1 LSVHR
6 RVHPSGKVA
15 WRVRWREGR
24 VLKSRD
30 FDRKR
35 DADAFEIVVR
45 RSAQLGD
52 LGMLEAGKQHLDEL
66 AREWWTTYAEPNL
79 APKTRV
85 MYASLWDRYV
95 LPRLGG
101 FELRRLTPAVIEAF
115 QAELRREGV
124 GEPTILKTLTLLQG
138 ILQRAVVWGRI
149 RANPVSPIRK
159 PVQTRRHAVRP
170 IPPATVEQIRRKLI
184 AQRRIR
190 DATLVSVMAYAGL
203 RPGEALALRWG
214 DIGERTILVERAAAL
229 GAVKETKTG
238 QTRTVRL
245 LGPLARDLR
254 EWRFKCGRP
263 GDDALVFPRFDG
275 AVWNEEDWR
284 NWRQR
289 IFAPAASAAGL
300 KHFRPYDLRHSFV
313 SLLFAEGRTVIE
325 VARQA
330 GHSPT
335 MALAT
340 YGHVIEEL
348 DGAENR
354 PAEDV
359 IREVRSRRVPSE
371 FPQQA
376 SAAAGHSR
384 RTRKAAANR
393 RKPSDGLEPS
403 TPSLPSQAS
412 RAYTR
417 EHPRH
422 DFSCKLSRWSRKT

>member
-1 LSVHR
+1 MSVHR
-6 RVHPSGKVA
+6 RVHPSGRVA
-15 WRVRWREGR
+15 WRVRWRDGG

-35 DADAFEIVVR
+35 DADAFETEVR
-45 RSAQLGD
+45 RQAQLGD
-52 LGMLEAGKQHLDEL
+52 LQMLDAGKQHLDEM
-66 AREWWTTYAEPNL
+66 AREWWSTYAEPNL

-101 FELRRLTPAVIEAF
+101 LELRRISPAVVEAF
-115 QAELRREGV
+115 QAELRREKV

-149 RANPVSPIRK
+149 RTNPVAPVRK
-159 PVQTRRHAVRP
+159 PVQRRKHAVRP
-170 IPPATVEQIRRKLI
+170 IAPATVEQIRRKLI
-184 AQRRIR
+184 SGRRIR
-190 DATLVSVMAYAGL
+190 DATLVSVLAYGGL

-229 GAVKETKTG
+229 GDLKETKTG
-238 QTRTVRL
+238 QTRSVRL
-245 LGPLARDLR
+245 LDPLASDLR
-254 EWRFKCGRP
+254 EWSMKSGRP
-263 GDDALVFPRFDG
+263 ADDALVFPRFDG
-275 AVWNEEDWR
+275 GVWKEEDWR

-289 IFAPAASAAGL
+289 IFAPAAAAAGL
-300 KHFRPYDLRHSFV
+300 EKFRPYDLRHAFV

-348 DGAENR
+348 EGAERR
-354 PAEDV
+354 PAEEV
-359 IREVRSRRVPSE
+359 IREARSRRVPSE
-371 FPQQA
+371 FPQRRA
-376 SAAAGHSR
+376 AAAGPTR
-384 RTRKAAANR
+384 RARKVAANR
-393 RKPSDGLEPS
+393 GKPSDGLEPS
-403 TPSLPSQAS
+403 TPSLPWRCSTS
-412 RAYTR
+412 
-417 EHPRH
+417 
-422 DFSCKLSRWSRKT
+422 